1 MATIYDIAERADV
14 STATVSRVLNGSARV
29 SDGTRKRVEDAADAL
44 NYRPHVTAKSL
55 ARQKSDALSVVIPVM
70 ANDFYVNVLRGMQE
84 ALDETD
90 ARFDLI
96 AFAASNPHQA
106 GKQIERAS
114 QRGRSEGLLLL
125 SMTPSDEGA
134 ERLLGADI
142 PVVLVDAAHS
152 AFDSVAMDNV
162 LGGYL
167 ATQHLIDEGYERI
180 AHITVPPG
188 ESVAAAER
196 LEGYK
201 KALRED
207 GREVDPALVVKRG
220 EPPYE
225 FREETGYE
233 AMTLLLD
240 RDDPIDAVFAVSDTL
255 ALGALDA
262 VKTRGL
268 SVPEDVAM
276 IGFDDIRVSRHVGLS
291 TLSQPMRELGTL
303 AVEKLLHRLKDPDR
317 SPSSTVF
324 KPSLIARSSSTK
336 SAS

>member
-134 ERLLGADI
+134 ERLLEADI

-233 AMTLLLD
+233 
-240 RDDPIDAVFAVSDTL
+240 
-255 ALGALDA
+255 
-262 VKTRGL
+262 TRGL

-324 KPSLIARSSSTK
+324 KPSLIARSSSTI

>member
-1 MATIYDIAERADV
+1 M
-14 STATVSRVLNGSARV
+14 STATVSRVLNESARV
-29 SDGTRKRVEDAADAL
+29 SEGTRKRVEAAVEAL

-55 ARQKSDALSVVIPVM
+55 ARQKSDTLSVVIPVM
-70 ANDFYVNVLRGMQE
+70 ANDFYINVLRGMQE
-84 ALDETD
+84 ALDQND
-90 ARFDLI
+90 AGYDLI

-114 QRGRSEGLLLL
+114 KRGRSEGLLLL

-134 ERLLGADI
+134 ERLSRADI
-142 PVVLVDAAHS
+142 PVVLVDAAHP

-167 ATQHLIDEGYERI
+167 ATQHLIDEGFERI
-180 AHITVPPG
+180 AHVTVPAD

-201 KALRED
+201 EALRD
-207 GREVDPALVVKRG
+207 AGRTVESGLVVPRG

-225 FREETGYE
+225 FREETGHE
-233 AMTLLLD
+233 AMMVLLEQ
-240 RDDPIDAVFAVSDTL
+240 DDPPDAVFAVSDTL

-268 SVPEDVAM
+268 SVPDDVALV
-276 IGFDDIRVSRHVGLS
+276 GFDDLRVSRYVGLS

-303 AVEKLLHRLKDPDR
+303 AVEKLLRRLHDPDR

-324 KPSLIARSSSTK
+324 KPSLIVRASSTPA
-336 SAS
+336 AS